1 MGDGVGLKTNS
12 IISNVKYFARNRYN
26 STRMASYTICITELT
41 SNKDIKQINVLHH
54 QQIVTS
60 SISSLFHSAIV

>member
-12 IISNVKYFARNRYN
+12 VISNVKYFARNRST

-41 SNKDIKQINVLHH
+41 SNEDIKQINVLHH

-60 SISSLFHSAIV
+60 SISSLFYSAIV